1 MKWLLR
7 KKKKETWNVN
17 CRLFNSR
24 HRWHRYPSACSSAWG
39 MINKKTGPW
48 RYCLLVLIVSYIISS
63 CWPLIIVMAIVFPA
77 LCQTPIIFARY
88 LSKHI
93 WRPCNHELAL
103 YFLMGKPL
111 FSINRKSVRLLWVC
125 FHWLCWTFLSNGLWL
140 HNPCCKNANVVE
152 MNCL

>member
-7 KKKKETWNVN
+7 KKKKHEMSTVGY
-17 CRLFNSR
+17 LTQGIGGTDT
-24 HRWHRYPSACSSAWG
+24 HLHAPQPEAW
-39 MINKKTGPW
+39 
-48 RYCLLVLIVSYIISS
+48 LIRKQAPEDTVYWSLVSYIMSS

-111 FSINRKSVRLLWVC
+111 FSINRKPVRLLWVC